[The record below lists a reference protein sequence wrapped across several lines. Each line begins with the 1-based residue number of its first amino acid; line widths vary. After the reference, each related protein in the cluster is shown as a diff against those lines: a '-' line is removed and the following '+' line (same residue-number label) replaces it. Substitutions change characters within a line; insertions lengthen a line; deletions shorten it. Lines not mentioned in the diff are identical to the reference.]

1 MAKFLFVSALGE
13 AVGLAIRLMAE
24 GHEVRFYIHT
34 DAEKDIGDGFLEKV
48 NDWREHVEWCDVLFF
63 DDVPQK
69 SEDESKYDSSKWY
82 MEVREKYPNKIIIGG
97 GHPNV
102 SKLENDRMFAY
113 KTLQQIGVPTVPMER
128 FTNFDDAKKFV
139 QENGGGWAIKHN
151 SQVDRDL
158 AGVFFEP
165 DEVIEF
171 LDWLEEN
178 WKELAEGKPVD
189 FVLQQAVKGV
199 EFAVTSFFDGEK
211 FREDFCYLNQE
222 EKKELD
228 GGLGRSTGQMGEIG
242 IIIPRARLFRE
253 TLQKVEPLLREWGY
267 VGFADLNCIV
277 TGPDPEDIVPLEFTI
292 GRPGYPTVF
301 SIGELLAEPY
311 GEFFIRLAQKDPN
324 PVRYKEGFV
333 CTLVLTT
340 GTFPD
345 QHPTRNKTAV
355 VHGLDKTGLRHVW
368 LCETR
373 WDDGKVK
380 GAGDMGYLAVIT
392 GSGWT
397 IEEARARAY
406 NTISQLSV
414 TPYAKY
420 RLDIGIRAMEEFPQ
434 LAQWR
439 WLS

>member
-1 MAKFLFVSALGE
+1 MAKFLIVSALAE
-13 AVGLAIRLMAE
+13 SIGLAIRLMAE
-24 GHEVRFYIHT
+24 GHEVKYYIHSKE
-34 DAEKDIGDGFLEKV
+34 EKDCGDGFLEKV
-48 NDWREHVEWCDVLFF
+48 NDWREHADWCDVLFF

-69 SEDESKYDSSKWY
+69 EEGESKYDSSKWY
-82 MEVREKYPNKIIIGG
+82 LEVKEKYPDKLIIGG

-113 KTLQQIGVPTVPMER
+113 EVLQQVGVPTVPMER
-128 FTNFDDAKKFV
+128 FTNFADAKKFV

-171 LDWLEEN
+171 LDWLEQN
-178 WKELAEGKPVD
+178 WNELAEGMPID

-211 FREDFCYLNQE
+211 FRSEFCYLNQE

-242 IIIPRARLFRE
+242 LVVPNARLFQE
-253 TLQKVEPLLREWGY
+253 TLLKVEPLLREWGY
-267 VGFADLNCIV
+267 CGFADLNCIV
-277 TGPDPEDIVPLEFTI
+277 TGPNKVVPLEFTI
-292 GRPGYPTVF
+292 GRPGYPTIYSV
-301 SIGELLAEPY
+301 SELLAEPV
-311 GEFFIRLAQKDPN
+311 GEFLIRIAQRDPQ
-324 PVRYKEGFV
+324 PIRTKEGFV
-333 CTLVLTT
+333 CTLVLAT

-355 VHGLDKTGLRHVW
+355 IHGLDKVGLRHVW
-368 LCETR
+368 LGETR
-373 WDDGKVK
+373 WQDGKVL

-392 GSGWT
+392 GSGGS
-397 IEEARARAY
+397 IEEARMKAY

-414 TPYAKY
+414 TPYEKY